1 MGQVTVTVNEQ
12 TYTLACRDGDEAR
25 LAALAAVIDE
35 RAKALA
41 SRLGQVGEARLM
53 LMVALLLADEI
64 RDLRERGPAA
74 VQEDAAIDILDRA
87 ASRLEGIAAGEA
99 ES

>member
-12 TYTLACRDGDEAR
+12 TYTLACRDGDEGR
-25 LAALAAVIDE
+25 LTALAGVIDE
-35 RAKALA
+35 QARALA

-64 RDLRERGPAA
+64 RDLKERDPASA
-74 VQEDAAIDILDRA
+74 QEDAAIDILDRA
-87 ASRLEGIAAGEA
+87 ARRLESLA
-99 ES
+99 ETS